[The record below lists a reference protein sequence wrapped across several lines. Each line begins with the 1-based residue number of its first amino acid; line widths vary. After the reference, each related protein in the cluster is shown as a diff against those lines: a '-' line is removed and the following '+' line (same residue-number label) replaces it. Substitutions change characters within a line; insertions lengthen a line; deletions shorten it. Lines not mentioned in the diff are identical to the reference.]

1 MTLVLVLLAAL
12 LLAGGSR
19 RSFERA
25 SLAPRS
31 RHLSPKTG
39 DRPALVEDRWRR
51 LLVCVSAG
59 CVMGWAV
66 AGWTGLLGGSL
77 AGGVA
82 AELLGRAEPPSLV
95 RRRERMRRDLPL
107 VADLLAACAEAGL
120 PPERSLHVVARAVGG
135 PLGDLLAAVAARLEL
150 GVDPVVEWAAVAKDP
165 QLAPLA
171 RAVLRSIES
180 GAPLAAGLARL
191 ATDRRRDLRT
201 LGQVRARRVGVQTAG
216 PLGLCFLPAFM
227 LIGVVPTVVD
237 TFSSVVLR

>member
-1 MTLVLVLLAAL
+1 MTLALVLLAAL
-12 LLAGGSR
+12 ILAVPSR
-19 RSFERA
+19 PSVERVLEPRPRNP
-25 SLAPRS
+25 SL
-31 RHLSPKTG
+31 KMG
-39 DRPALVEDRWRR
+39 ERPALVEDRRR
-51 LLVCVSAG
+51 RFLVCVAAG
-59 CVMGWAV
+59 GVMGWAV
-66 AGWTGLLGGSL
+66 AGWAGVLGGGL

-82 AELLGRAEPPSLV
+82 AELLGRVDPPSLV
-95 RRRERMRRDLPL
+95 RRREQVRRDLPL

-150 GVDPVVEWAAVAKDP
+150 GIDPVMEWSAVARDP

-191 ATDRRRDLRT
+191 AMDRRRDLRT
-201 LGQVRARRVGVQTAG
+201 LGQLRARRVGVQAAA